1 MSEKLKTPVR
11 ILGVDPGTRVAG
23 YGIVEIMPDGKV
35 RAIAV
40 GAWRLDVK
48 STLAARLATLAVE
61 LRKIVSAY
69 GPHVMCVELPFVSNN
84 SRSALV
90 LGAAR
95 GVVLAESY
103 LAGLEIAE
111 ISATS
116 AKKTITGN
124 GYADKEQVRCMLQ
137 SLLQADLGSLPYD
150 ASDALAIAYAH
161 SFRMRQLS
169 ISGEIPEFS
178 GERASILKEWSDAR
192 RKRRKR
198 VGFDALVSR

>member
-1 MSEKLKTPVR
+1 MTAGPRTPVR

-23 YGIVEIMPDGKV
+23 YGVVEVLSDGKV

-40 GAWRLDVK
+40 GAWHLDAK
-48 STLAARLATLAVE
+48 STLAARLAALAVE
-61 LRKIVSAY
+61 LRRVLAAY
-69 GPHVMCVELPFVSNN
+69 TPNIMCVELPFVSNN

-95 GVVLAESY
+95 GVVLAESH

-137 SLLQADLGSLPYD
+137 SLLHADLGSLPYD

-161 SFRMRQLS
+161 AFRMRHLT
-169 ISGEIPEFS
+169 IAGVIPELS
-178 GERASILKEWSDAR
+178 DHRAGILKEWSEAR

-198 VGFDALVSR
+198 VGFETLVSR